1 MSQFGGKDS
10 KRHFTVIMGGKEH
23 GLYVSSTPSS
33 AAKKAVTKLCASN
46 KSKKVEFHIREITQG
61 SKKKTYGPYEGHIEK
76 LKMPIE
82 LKGRVIKYKP
92 VAKLSGKSGAKKGG
106 GPLEDFKKNYNIC
119 IQKAKDKLEEMI
131 TNDEFVHFSLD
142 QKNLLLQSWARQ
154 MNIKILSKFKQKDDE
169 YSKKLVKNIEEGKIT
184 ICIPDIEIRYE
195 GDEYVIIHFL
205 EIDGIIS
212 IISKNFASKFVN
224 SNSNSNNN
232 INSAAFPAS
241 VVYNIPSKLENH
253 TAFPANNSHQFARAG
268 PAQLAN
274 GTNSFFLGSAAEAN
288 GVSLENSQVNKNKL
302 QLQNSLLH
310 NANKIK
316 NPVELCALIEFV
328 KLIEEWKISWNSSKI
343 DMFIQIFLK
352 KFNFTTRYSIPLKN
366 ILLDYLT
373 KDDVLYKL
381 KRLIHKTISKNPKWI
396 RNLKDNNSLSQEQ
409 NLKDNNSLSQEQ
421 KLNRLLKYFS
431 SNKEII
437 VLPEKSNIYS
447 INQKQKIPDYTNQN
461 TKSKSKKWEKY
472 YHFKGPTT
480 KDEPENIKNYEKYLK
495 ELANELYKN
504 LINWWDRSEIIE
516 RSVTN
521 LLQKHYE
528 EVNYEK
534 INRAVKIVRLFLV
547 LIEGTRDSQIM
558 NKIWENSF

>member
-10 KRHFTVIMGGKEH
+10 KRHFTVVIEGKEH

-61 SKKKTYGPYEGHIEK
+61 SKKKTYGPYVGYIEK
-76 LKMPIE
+76 LKEPIE
-82 LKGRVIKYKP
+82 LKGRIIKYKP
-92 VAKLSGKSGAKKGG
+92 VAKLSGKLGVKKGG
-106 GPLEDFKKNYNIC
+106 NGSDANKVGPKVALGSIYNY
-119 IQKAKDKLEEMI
+119 
-131 TNDEFVHFSLD
+131 V
-142 QKNLLLQSWARQ
+142 
-154 MNIKILSKFKQKDDE
+154 
-169 YSKKLVKNIEEGKIT
+169 
-184 ICIPDIEIRYE
+184 
-195 GDEYVIIHFL
+195 
-205 EIDGIIS
+205 
-212 IISKNFASKFVN
+212 
-224 SNSNSNNN
+224 SNSNINNSKKSAAFPASAVYNIHSSNNN

-268 PAQLAN
+268 PAQLTN

-316 NPVELCALIEFV
+316 NHVELCALIEFV

-343 DMFIQIFLK
+343 DMFIHIFLK
-352 KFNFTTRYSIPLKN
+352 KFNFTTRYGIPLKT
-366 ILLDYLT
+366 ILLNYLRN
-373 KDDVLYKL
+373 DDVLYKL
-381 KRLIHKTISKNPKWI
+381 KRLIHKTISQNPKWI
-396 RNLKDNNSLSQEQ
+396 R

-437 VLPEKSNIYS
+437 VLPETSNIYS
-447 INQKQKIPDYTNQN
+447 INQKQKIPDYTIQN

-472 YHFKGPTT
+472 YHFKGPAT
-480 KDEPENIKNYEKYLK
+480 KDEPENIKKYEKYLR

-547 LIEGTRDSQIM
+547 LIEGARDSQIM

>member
-10 KRHFTVIMGGKEH
+10 KRHFTVVMGNKEH

-46 KSKKVEFHIREITQG
+46 KSKKVKFHIREITQG
-61 SKKKTYGPYEGHIEK
+61 SKKKTYGPYEGYIEK
-76 LKMPIE
+76 LKVPIE
-82 LKGRVIKYKP
+82 LKDRIIKYKP
-92 VAKLSGKSGAKKGG
+92 VAKLSGKLGVKKGG
-106 GPLEDFKKNYNIC
+106 GPKIDPTANSPKFAVGSIYNY
-119 IQKAKDKLEEMI
+119 
-131 TNDEFVHFSLD
+131 V
-142 QKNLLLQSWARQ
+142 
-154 MNIKILSKFKQKDDE
+154 
-169 YSKKLVKNIEEGKIT
+169 
-184 ICIPDIEIRYE
+184 
-195 GDEYVIIHFL
+195 
-205 EIDGIIS
+205 
-212 IISKNFASKFVN
+212 
-224 SNSNSNNN
+224 SNSNGNNNKKSAAFPASAVYNINSSNNN

-241 VVYNIPSKLENH
+241 VVYNNPSKLENH

-268 PAQLAN
+268 PAQLTN

-288 GVSLENSQVNKNKL
+288 GTSLANSQLNKNKI
-302 QLQNSLLH
+302 QLQNSLLI

-328 KLIEEWKISWNSSKI
+328 KLIEEWKISWNNSKI
-343 DMFIQIFLK
+343 DKFIDIFLK
-352 KFNFTTRYSIPLKN
+352 KFNFTTRHLYPIKN

-373 KDDVLYKL
+373 NDELLYKL
-381 KRLIHKTISKNPKWI
+381 KRLIHKTISQKPHWI
-396 RNLKDNNSLSQEQ
+396 RDLKDNNSL
-409 NLKDNNSLSQEQ
+409 LQEQ

-437 VLPEKSNIYS
+437 VLPKTSIIYR

-472 YHFKGPTT
+472 YHFKRPAA
-480 KDEPENIKNYEKYLK
+480 KNEPENIKKYENYLK

-504 LINWWDRSEIIE
+504 LINWWDRSDIIE
-516 RSVTN
+516 RSVRN
-521 LLQKHYE
+521 LLEKHYE

-547 LIEGTRDSQIM
+547 LIEGVRDSQIM